1 MGPCY
6 FSCTTTVLFENV
18 FSYKLLSINYA
29 SFIERLAINIM
40 RLREA
45 QGECEVLRGYCK
57 VHRVKAVRH
66 TRSER
71 VWTIVKKTGL
81 FGWRTKKLIILRC
94 PDNMTT
100 YVGTMTS
107 RDGAGVT

>member
-1 MGPCY
+1 
-6 FSCTTTVLFENV
+6 
-18 FSYKLLSINYA
+18 
-29 SFIERLAINIM
+29 M

-81 FGWRTKKLIILRC
+81 FGWRTKKLIVLRC
-94 PDNMTT
+94 PDNMAT